1 MLFTVYLVIVA
12 LLTVILFKEIFTEK
26 DWRKQIAIA
35 MVMLVFILRI
45 FQIK

>member
-12 LLTVILFKEIFTEK
+12 LITGILFKEIFTEK

-35 MVMLVFILRI
+35 MVILIFVLRI
-45 FQIK
+45 FLIK